1 MITVSLLLVQIFWLF
16 AGFKWLGEY
25 SELSLL
31 LMIVLSAVL
40 LVYIINK
47 DETPEFK
54 LTWVIP
60 MCVAPVFGAL
70 LYLFVMGNWGNIG
83 LKKSLD
89 RRVKE
94 TESFMHTDAG
104 TKQAMDSIS
113 PHMSGLSH
121 YVEQIGGF
129 PAYRNSPVTY
139 FPTGEAKYEDLLKE
153 LEKAKN
159 FIFLEYF
166 IVERGKMWNSI
177 LEILERKA
185 KEGVEVRFMYDGMCS
200 LLLLP
205 YSYPKKLRALG
216 IKAKMFSPIRP
227 LMSTSQN
234 NRDHRRPGG
243 LYRRR
248 QPCG

>member
-104 TKQAMDSIS
+104 TKQAMDSIT
-113 PHMSGLSH
+113 PP
-121 YVEQIGGF
+121 IC
-129 PAYRNSPVTY
+129 PAL
-139 FPTGEAKYEDLLKE
+139 A
-153 LEKAKN
+153 
-159 FIFLEYF
+159 I
-166 IVERGKMWNSI
+166 MWN
-177 LEILERKA
+177 R
-185 KEGVEVRFMYDGMCS
+185 
-200 LLLLP
+200 
-205 YSYPKKLRALG
+205 
-216 IKAKMFSPIRP
+216 
-227 LMSTSQN
+227 
-234 NRDHRRPGG
+234 
-243 LYRRR
+243 
-248 QPCG
+248 

>member
-113 PHMSGLSH
+113 PHIL
-121 YVEQIGGF
+121 
-129 PAYRNSPVTY
+129 Y
-139 FPTGEAKYEDLLKE
+139 FWNILL
-153 LEKAKN
+153 
-159 FIFLEYF
+159 
-166 IVERGKMWNSI
+166 
-177 LEILERKA
+177 
-185 KEGVEVRFMYDGMCS
+185 
-200 LLLLP
+200 
-205 YSYPKKLRALG
+205 
-216 IKAKMFSPIRP
+216 
-227 LMSTSQN
+227 
-234 NRDHRRPGG
+234 
-243 LYRRR
+243 
-248 QPCG
+248 

>member
-83 LKKSLD
+83 LKKS
-89 RRVKE
+89 
-94 TESFMHTDAG
+94 
-104 TKQAMDSIS
+104 
-113 PHMSGLSH
+113 
-121 YVEQIGGF
+121 QIG
-129 PAYRNSPVTY
+129 
-139 FPTGEAKYEDLLKE
+139 
-153 LEKAKN
+153 
-159 FIFLEYF
+159 
-166 IVERGKMWNSI
+166 
-177 LEILERKA
+177 
-185 KEGVEVRFMYDGMCS
+185 
-200 LLLLP
+200 
-205 YSYPKKLRALG
+205 RA
-216 IKAKMFSPIRP
+216 
-227 LMSTSQN
+227 
-234 NRDHRRPGG
+234 HV
-243 LYRRR
+243 
-248 QPCG
+248 